1 MDIFSLQKINLQ
13 NISSLSGNFV
23 YGHHG
28 QVLFLIDRNYSL
40 LKLKSPNDLLV
51 GTNTVYEVFH
61 KNSSRHGDLAK
72 SIAAMGNF

>member
-13 NISSLSGNFV
+13 NISSLSGKFL

-28 QVLFLIDRNYSL
+28 QVLFLIDRNFKNILSW
-40 LKLKSPNDLLV
+40 SPNDLLV
-51 GTNTVYEVFH
+51 GTNNVCEVFH
-61 KNSSRHGDLAK
+61 KSSSRHGDLAK